1 MAGYVIFTPEK
12 ANALRKAME
21 QAKKNRQDTFEFE
34 GHEYLVSYAKHLLEF
49 LDAKFRT

>member
-21 QAKKNRQDTFEFE
+21 QAMEQA
-34 GHEYLVSYAKHLLEF
+34 GHV
-49 LDAKFRT
+49 